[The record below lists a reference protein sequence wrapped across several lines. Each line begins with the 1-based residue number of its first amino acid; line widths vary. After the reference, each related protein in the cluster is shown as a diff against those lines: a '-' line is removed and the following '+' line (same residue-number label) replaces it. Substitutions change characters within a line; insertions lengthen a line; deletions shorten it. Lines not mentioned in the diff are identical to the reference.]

1 MLASRIKQLRLSKN
15 LTQDKLAELMNV
27 EKTNISKWEN
37 SKNAPSKELLQ
48 KLADIFEV
56 TTDYLL
62 GRTVDKSKDD
72 FPSIQLIKM
81 NVIGSVRAGYDGCAD
96 EEYTGEEEYIPMSE
110 FRGLPAKDFFV
121 LRIKGDSMYPMLIDG
136 DKVLVQ
142 RMSSVDSGSIA
153 VVLYNGD
160 EATVKRVQY
169 VTGGDYLTLIPIN
182 TAYPPKTIRG
192 ADLEEC
198 RVLGKVVKLF
208 REVF

>member
-1 MLASRIKQLRLSKN
+1 MMNLKSARKAKG
-15 LTQDKLAELMNV
+15 LTQQQVADYV
-27 EKTNISKWEN
+27 GISQNNYSYWERGVVKIDN
-37 SKNAPSKELLQ
+37 LSLQ
-48 KLADIFEV
+48 KLSKLFDCTI
-56 TTDYLL
+56 DYLL
-62 GRTVDKSKDD
+62 GRTDNPKTHDN
-72 FPSIQLIKM
+72 FPAVQLIKM

-110 FRGLPAKDFFV
+110 FRGLPAEDFFV

-169 VTGGDYLTLIPIN
+169 VQGGDYLTLIPIN